1 MLLMAID
8 ETPESVMLR
17 VKISD
22 PVSAFH
28 TFTVGRRER
37 KMKSNQDYA
46 KHRQK

>member
-8 ETPESVMLR
+8 ETPELVILR

-28 TFTVGRRER
+28 TFVHVAGRRER
-37 KMKSNQDYA
+37 KMKSTQDYA
-46 KHRQK
+46 KHR